1 MKDCKVSVCPVK
13 IAGGIQ
19 AKILE
24 AMSMGIPVVTT
35 PEGAE
40 GINAPENILDVAT
53 TNEEYTRKVINLLQ
67 YRQKGIEISKKSR
80 NFIIKNFSWEKV
92 GWKWACIIQEVCDD

>member
-19 AKILE
+19 NKILE

-40 GINAPENILDVAT
+40 GIGADENILKVAISEKDFAKKVIDIMKDDSLRNDVAT
-53 TNEEYTRKVINLLQ
+53 
-67 YRQKGIEISKKSR
+67 KSR
-80 NFIIKNFSWEKV
+80 EFILNNFSWEKV
-92 GWKWACIIQEVCDD
+92 GDEWDKIIQEVINE

>member
-19 AKILE
+19 NKILE

-35 PEGAE
+35 IEGAE
-40 GINAPENILDVAT
+40 GIDTSEDILYVA
-53 TNEEYTRKVINLLQ
+53 NSEEEYAKKAILLMQNDNL
-67 YRQKGIEISKKSR
+67 QKEIGYKSR
-80 NFIIKNFSWEKV
+80 EFILANFSWEKV
-92 GWKWACIIQEVCDD
+92 GNNWNNIIQEAIE